1 MPLAEPVDL
10 PASAAWQRALH
21 DAVVAYRLGP
31 GDALA
36 LPGFH
41 PQQHHPAAILA
52 ALLAGATF
60 VHLTPADVLSRPAL
74 LQEQPI
80 TTLGITPALCEAL
93 RKAPIAR
100 PPKLRQ
106 WVRSVD
112 EPLDW
117 VAWNDLVKKNDLAG
131 VPSTNL
137 LVDAAAGGAVLFS
150 TRRPGSV
157 QALALPAAGQP
168 YALFDA
174 TGSGEPAAGGAG
186 VFVPM
191 PDGDPKKDGWF
202 VLARRGTEHLWG
214 GTLVPRR
221 AGRAFPAAEL
231 AERVSEVPGIL
242 GACVVPIPTG
252 DPGARWAFLLLAF
265 AGAPPDGTPARAAL
279 SDAIDAAIREDLG
292 DDFLPD
298 RVTVLPLYPRMQGR
312 KVDAA
317 WCQRQYSSGFLA
329 AKAQHPVFRRLA
341 GLRGLVLGA

>member
-1 MPLAEPVDL
+1 MDL
-10 PASAAWQRALH
+10 TAGAAWQRALH
-21 DAVVAYRLGP
+21 DAVLAYRLGP

-52 ALLAGATF
+52 TLLAGATF
-60 VHLTPADVLSRPAL
+60 VELTPADIAARPGL
-74 LQEQPI
+74 LDEQPI
-80 TTLGITPALCEAL
+80 TTLGITPGLCEAL

-117 VAWNDLVKKNDLAG
+117 VAWNELVKKNDLAS
-131 VPSTNL
+131 VPSTNV

-168 YALFDA
+168 YTLFDA
-174 TGSGEPAAGGAG
+174 TGSGEPAARGAG
-186 VFVPM
+186 VFVPT
-191 PDGDPKKDGWF
+191 PAGDPKKDGWF
-202 VLARRGTEHLWG
+202 VLARRGTEFLWG
-214 GTLVPRR
+214 GTLAPRR

-231 AERVSEVPGIL
+231 AERAAEVPGIL
-242 GACVVPIPTG
+242 GACVVPIPTA
-252 DPGARWAFLLLAF
+252 DPGGRWAFVLLAF
-265 AGAPPDGTPARAAL
+265 AGAPPDGAPANPAL
-279 SDAIDAAIREDLG
+279 SDALADAIREDLG

-298 RVTVLPLYPRMQGR
+298 RITVLPLYPRMQGR